1 MRRPWVPRISSSSC
15 SAGRKERQHKLAR
28 MTVDKARY
36 APDGFGVVLSQNLAH
51 GQFCLNSAPL
61 RRDRYPQMVD
71 ELPDFTP
78 TSRRR

>member
-1 MRRPWVPRISSSSC
+1 
-15 SAGRKERQHKLAR
+15 